1 MPETKT
7 KRVNLRVAEQDDD
20 LLRRAAGYAEQSLSE
35 FLVASGRER
44 AQRLLADRT
53 RFVLS
58 EEQWAAFNAE
68 LDRPARTTPELVELL
83 SRKRPE

>member
-1 MPETKT
+1 
-7 KRVNLRVAEQDDD
+7 VNLRVAERDDE
-20 LLRRAAGYAEQSLSE
+20 LFRKAAGFAEQSLSE

-58 EEQWAAFNAE
+58 DEQWEAFNAE
-68 LDRPARTTPELVELL
+68 LDRPAQVRPEVVELL
-83 SRKRPE
+83 RRPRPQ